1 MSLISMNEGLNVLH
15 DVVSITYLTHKA
27 RRVTPCRLASR
38 SRVYKVDDD
47 AASFIRERVRGDLRV

>member
-1 MSLISMNEGLNVLH
+1 MNEGLNVLH
-15 DVVSITYLTHKA
+15 DVVSITYLTLKA

-47 AASFIRERVRGDLRV
+47 AAGFIRERVRGDLRV